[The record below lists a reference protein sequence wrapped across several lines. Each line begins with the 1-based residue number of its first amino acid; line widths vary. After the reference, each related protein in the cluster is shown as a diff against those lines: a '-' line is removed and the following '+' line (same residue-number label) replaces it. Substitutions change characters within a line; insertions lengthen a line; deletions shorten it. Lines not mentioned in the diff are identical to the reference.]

1 MKLTKRAK
9 IIAVIASSVF
19 VTSCGITAYALHE
32 QDVKAKEIKT
42 IQIAK
47 IKAADEKEAE
57 TVTTLKEDLSKI
69 SDRKGFE
76 DLKVKASKIKD
87 PARKTILN
95 QAIKSTD
102 DRLTK
107 VEADNK
113 AKAEAAKKAEEARKA
128 AEAQAAKEAQEKAT
142 REQAAKEQAAR
153 EAEEAQKA
161 QAAQAAQA
169 SQQSSQ
175 VPAKQQNTDQQSL
188 VGTSAQPASPQTPSH
203 TISGYSTV
211 DIANSQAFIDGSR
224 YSWISI
230 SDVPTSGGIALL
242 GHADAAGL
250 WVAGANIGDYVVVS
264 GTRYQIYNKY
274 VVGWNSAG
282 EWDAIHSCASGE
294 VSIITCTDA
303 SGQSDYVLRA
313 RVA

>member
-9 IIAVIASSVF
+9 IISAVAAFALLSGGSV
-19 VTSCGITAYALHE
+19 TAYTIHA
-32 QDVKAKEIKT
+32 QDVKAKEIKA
-42 IQIAK
+42 IQVAK
-47 IKAADEKEAE
+47 IKAADEKEAK
-57 TVTTLKEDLSKI
+57 TVTTLKDDLSKI

-95 QAIKSTD
+95 QAIKSAD

-128 AEAQAAKEAQEKAT
+128 AEAQAAKEAQEKAA
-142 REQAAKEQAAR
+142 REQAAQEQAAR
-153 EAEEAQKA
+153 EAEDAKKA

-175 VPAKQQNTDQQSL
+175 APTQQNTDQQSL
-188 VGTSAQPASPQTPSH
+188 VGTSAQAIAPQTPTHS
-203 TISGYSTV
+203 ISGYSTV

-242 GHADAAGL
+242 GHADAAGA
-250 WVAGANIGDYVVVS
+250 WVSSANIGDYVVVS

-274 VVGWNSAG
+274 IVGWNSAG
-282 EWDAIHSCASGE
+282 EWDAINSCASGE